1 MGGPMLEEVVLRQ
14 AMQEKA
20 GDTAR
25 AKTLQVRGDYIY
37 ICNVYIYIYI
47 YNDRLIGR

>member
-1 MGGPMLEEVVLRQ
+1 MGQIRHTCTCLSMGGPMLEEVVLRQ

-25 AKTLQVRGDYIY
+25 AKTLQVRMFR
-37 ICNVYIYIYI
+37 V
-47 YNDRLIGR
+47 

>member
-25 AKTLQVRGDYIY
+25 AKTLQVRGYHIH
-37 ICNVYIYIYI
+37 ISCI
-47 YNDRLIGR
+47 